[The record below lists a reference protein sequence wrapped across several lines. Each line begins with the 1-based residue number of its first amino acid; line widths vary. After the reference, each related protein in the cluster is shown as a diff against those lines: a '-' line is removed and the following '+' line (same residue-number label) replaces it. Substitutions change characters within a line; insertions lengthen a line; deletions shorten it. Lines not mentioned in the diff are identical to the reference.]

1 MWKCELC
8 GSIFSEPDSVEYCYE
23 DYCGVTS
30 MFEDRHYSYYDVCP
44 YCGAE
49 EIHSYWEEEDDEIE
63 E

>member
-23 DYCGVTS
+23 DYCGVAS
-30 MFEDRHYSYYDVCP
+30 MFEDRHYGYYDVCP

-49 EIHSYWEEEDDEIE
+49 EIHSYWEEEDDEFE